1 MTLLFAWLGNST
13 SAQVQSAFRIGGAGN
28 DYGKDLAMD
37 SAGNI
42 ISAGYFNGTV
52 DFDPGP
58 GVFNLTA
65 LGISDN
71 YVAKYTPTGSLLWAF
86 RTGGAAAELPH
97 SVVLDGSDNI
107 YLAGYFSTT
116 TDFDPGVGVTSR
128 TCAGLRDVYVAKY
141 SSSGAFNWVNTFG
154 STADDEGFDLHLDGS
169 GNVYATGMF
178 EGTVNAGGG
187 NLVSNGGLD
196 AFFVKYDNSGNHLWS
211 YSMGGVGNDQG
222 YAVRTDSL
230 GNVWLAGAFAGTNI
244 NFGAAG
250 GVTNL
255 TSAGQQDIFLA
266 KYTPGGTNLFAG
278 RMGGLLN
285 DNPTPGGMV
294 VDSTNSV
301 YITGSFRG
309 IADMNPGPALNTLT
323 NAGNADIFV
332 AKYGTNGAFALAFR
346 AGGAGLDGGHRMVV
360 DGSDNLYVTGWVVGT
375 NNVPVDFDPGLGI
388 GNVVPLGT
396 NANNVFLASYDK
408 NGAYRYAGVMGD
420 AISDTNNASI
430 GGGLGLTA
438 DGQIIVGGR
447 MYGTMDFDPGTG
459 IYNLTSAGGSDIFIA
474 RYNAATG
481 QLVPEP
487 GSGVLTIAGFAL
499 LSFVLHRRR
508 RERPS
513 ADSPTARRRN
523 GGGAKQVE
531 RQ

>member
-1 MTLLFAWLGNST
+1 MKSNPITATSLLTVMCVWLAIPA
-13 SAQVQSAFRIGGAGN
+13 SAPAQSAFRIGGAGN
-28 DYGKDLAMD
+28 DYGKDLTVD

-42 ISAGYFNGTV
+42 VSTGYFNGTV
-52 DFDPGP
+52 DFNPTAT
-58 GVFNLTA
+58 VSNLTA

-71 YVAKYTPTGSLLWAF
+71 YVAKYTLAGSLLWAF
-86 RTGGAAAELPH
+86 RTGGTAAELPH

-116 TDFDPGVGVTSR
+116 TDFDPGLGVASR
-128 TCAGLRDVYVAKY
+128 TSAGGRDAYVAKY
-141 SSSGAFNWVNTFG
+141 SSTGAFNWVNTFG
-154 STADDEGFDLHLDGS
+154 GTTDDEAFDLRLDSS

-178 EGTVNAGGG
+178 QGTVNAGGG
-187 NLVSNGGLD
+187 NLVSNGGQD
-196 AFFVKYDNSGNHLWS
+196 VFFAKFDNGGNHLWS
-211 YSMGGVGNDQG
+211 YSMGGVGDDQG
-222 YAVRTDSL
+222 YTVRTDSL
-230 GNVWLAGAFAGTNI
+230 GNAWLAGAFAGTNV

-250 GVTNL
+250 SVTNL

-278 RMGGLLN
+278 RMGGLLD
-285 DNPTPGGMV
+285 DNPAPGGMV

-332 AKYGTNGAFALAFR
+332 AKYGTNGAMVYAFR

-360 DGSDNLYVTGWVVGT
+360 DGNDNLYVTGWVVGT
-375 NNVPVDFDPGLGI
+375 NNVPVDFDPGLGV

-420 AISDTNNASI
+420 ANSDTNNASI
-430 GGGLGLTA
+430 GGGLGLTS
-438 DGQIIVGGR
+438 DGQIIMGGR
-447 MYGTMDFDPGTG
+447 MYGTMDFDPSTG

-474 RYNAATG
+474 QYNAATG

-487 GSGVLTIAGFAL
+487 GSGVLTLAGFAGL
-499 LSFVLHRRR
+499 VFVLHRRR
-508 RERPS
+508 TVDQS
-513 ADSPTARRRN
+513 
-523 GGGAKQVE
+523 G
-531 RQ
+531 